1 MSNESQLAHIEDM
14 AYDDLRIE
22 FRNAL
27 DGLMAKLKNN
37 PKIKSISNKTLN
49 GSMVLGLALEY
60 VDAINNREI
69 PVILSSFERVV

>member
-60 VDAINNREI
+60 VDAINSREI